1 MLTIGQKAPEFQG
14 LPGVDGRDYGLG
26 SFADTSVLV
35 LIFIGNGCPTVK
47 ANEGRLIALQDR
59 YAPQG
64 IQFVAINSNNPSL
77 SPADTFA
84 EMVDRARAKRFNFP
98 YLKDVDGH
106 IAHAYGAISTP
117 HTFVLDRTRRLRYKG
132 RIDDTRD
139 PSRATHSDLEDAL
152 ADIVAHR
159 TVQVP
164 ETQPFGCAIVR

>member
-1 MLTIGQKAPEFQG
+1 MLAIGQKALDFQG

-26 SFADTSVLV
+26 SFAGTPVLV

-47 ANEGRLIALQDR
+47 ANEGRLITLQDR

-64 IQFVAINSNNPSL
+64 VQFVAINSNNPSL

-84 EMVDRARAKRFNFP
+84 EMVDRAHAKRFNFP
-98 YLKDVDGH
+98 YLKDADGRV
-106 IAHAYGAISTP
+106 AHAFGAISTP
-117 HTFVLDRTRRLRYKG
+117 HTFVLDRERRLRYKG

-152 ADIVAHR
+152 ADVVANR

-164 ETQPFGCAIVR
+164 ETQPFGCAIVH